1 MSAVVMKYPAV
12 LKAGQV
18 VENKTRAKS
27 EVDSDTKE
35 LLNALEGI
43 TRELDILYNQFDF
56 ITDPALIEACIYS
69 IKAAHAKYAYYHKQ
83 AKDKH
88 ITA

>member
-1 MSAVVMKYPAV
+1 MSAVAMKYPAV
-12 LKAGQV
+12 FKARQV
-18 VENKTRAKS
+18 VENKTRS
-27 EVDSDTKE
+27 ETDSDTKE

-56 ITDPALIEACIYS
+56 ITDPALIEACIYG
-69 IKAAHAKYAYYHKQ
+69 IKAAHAKYAYYHRQ